1 MATYSPMSSLNGPR
15 DHLDRLVADILNDD
29 ADEYPGETNN
39 QEEVVKTNAS
49 YKDNIQDQGK
59 AVSDTLQHCFPKNG
73 RFSSGSSS
81 NGDSRDSGFD
91 GGICSGIISTPS
103 SRRTTSSSDNFSTP
117 SVMSTTSDGLSPSS
131 PSSEKISN
139 DRHSTSD
146 ISLQI
151 SPLTVEE
158 IGFNSLKN
166 APLNENVDQLFN
178 SLMPKPA
185 PTKIVENDGI
195 CMNHANLSSG
205 K

>member
-29 ADEYPGETNN
+29 ADEYPVGSNN
-39 QEEVVKTNAS
+39 QKGVVKTNAS
-49 YKDNIQDQGK
+49 YKDGIQDQGK
-59 AVSDTLQHCFPKNG
+59 ALSDNLPHCFLKNG

-81 NGDSRDSGFD
+81 NGDSGFD
-91 GGICSGIISTPS
+91 GGIGSGSLSTPSS

-131 PSSEKISN
+131 PTSEKISSN
-139 DRHSTSD
+139 DHHSISD
-146 ISLQI
+146 ITLQI

-178 SLMPKPA
+178 SLMAKPA
-185 PTKIVENDGI
+185 PINNVQNDSI

-205 K
+205 M

>member
-1 MATYSPMSSLNGPR
+1 MSSLNGPR

-29 ADEYPGETNN
+29 ADEYPVGTNN

-49 YKDNIQDQGK
+49 FKDGILEQGK
-59 AVSDTLQHCFPKNG
+59 AVSDTLQQCFPKNG

-91 GGICSGIISTPS
+91 GGIGSGSIATPSS

-131 PSSEKISN
+131 PSSEKNSSN
-139 DRHSTSD
+139 DHHSSTN
-146 ISLQI
+146 ISLQVL
-151 SPLTVEE
+151 PLAVEDV
-158 IGFNSLKN
+158 GFNSVKN
-166 APLNENVDQLFN
+166 APLNENVDQLLN
-178 SLMPKPA
+178 SLMPT
-185 PTKIVENDGI
+185 PTQILENNGI
-195 CMNHANLSSG
+195 GMNHANSFLG